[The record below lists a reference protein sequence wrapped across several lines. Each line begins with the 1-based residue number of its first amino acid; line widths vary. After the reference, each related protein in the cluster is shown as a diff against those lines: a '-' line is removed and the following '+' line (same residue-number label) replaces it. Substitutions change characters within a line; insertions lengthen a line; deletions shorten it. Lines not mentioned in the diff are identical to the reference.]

1 MQKNQVTEILDA
13 IESLRKELRKLR
25 LEIRAAKRPR
35 PRPMTITSP
44 EWCYEYPPMTI
55 DVSAKEWKAIEDG
68 KKMCLMGRGYEIEVG
83 RPKEEEIYSE
93 QDYWIFNVDSRGSVE
108 VVMTNSASDC
118 PDTAYSGGI
127 EDCKTTETES

>member
-13 IESLRKELRKLR
+13 IEGVRKELRKLR

-35 PRPMTITSP
+35 RKPMTITNP

-55 DVSAKEWKAIEDG
+55 DVSAKEWKVIQEG

-83 RPKEEEIYSE
+83 PPGEEETYYE
-93 QDYWIFNVDSRGSVE
+93 QDYWIFNVDSKGSVE
-108 VVMTNSASDC
+108 VVMTDSDSRY

-127 EDCKTTETES
+127 EDCEIVETEN